1 MLQVKTPEE
10 VLTLIRRE
18 FVPIK
23 DREETIAVGEA
34 LGRLLAHDIQAREY
48 VPDFDRST
56 VDGYACRAS
65 DTFGCSDAIPAILT
79 VAGEV
84 LMGQS
89 ADFELKKE
97 NCAYVP
103 TGGAIPKGADCA
115 VMIEYTENYGDGT
128 VGILKSGAPGMN
140 LIFRGDD
147 VYPGKV
153 ILRAGRKLTASD
165 IGALS
170 AVGEVKVPVLRQLRV
185 GVISTGD
192 ELVPPEQK
200 PTPGQVRDVNS
211 PMLAALLQEWGAEV
225 IGYGIVVDDESRLRQ
240 TVHRAAE
247 ECDAVLISGGSSVGV
262 KDAACRIIEGM
273 GELLLHG
280 IAIKPGKPTI
290 LGKAGNKPLIGLP
303 GHPVAAYFIA
313 KLFVLPLLDRLC
325 GQEIEKPSLT
335 AVLSESVN
343 ANHGRA
349 QVNACRLERRDGE
362 LIAVPIRSKSG
373 LITQLAGADGYFI
386 IPRDSEGLP
395 KGAEIQVYRD

>member
-1 MLQVKTPEE
+1 M
-10 VLTLIRRE
+10 
-18 FVPIK
+18 
-23 DREETIAVGEA
+23 ETFKLNTIDEA
-34 LGRLLAHDIQAREY
+34 L
-48 VPDFDRST
+48 VDF
-56 VDGYACRAS
+56 
-65 DTFGCSDAIPAILT
+65 
-79 VAGEV
+79 
-84 LMGQS
+84 
-89 ADFELKKE
+89 KE
-97 NCAYVP
+97 
-103 TGGAIPKGADCA
+103 
-115 VMIEYTENYGDGT
+115 
-128 VGILKSGAPGMN
+128 
-140 LIFRGDD
+140 
-147 VYPGKV
+147 GKFV
-153 ILRAGRKLTASD
+153 
-165 IGALS
+165 
-170 AVGEVKVPVLRQLRV
+170 
-185 GVISTGD
+185 
-192 ELVPPEQK
+192 
-200 PTPGQVRDVNS
+200 
-211 PMLAALLQEWGAEV
+211 
-225 IGYGIVVDDESRLRQ
+225 IVVDDEDKLCE

-247 ECDAVLISGGSSVGV
+247 SCDAVVISGGSSVGV

-335 AVLSESVN
+335 AVLSESVS

-349 QVNACRLERRDGE
+349 QVNACRLERRAGE